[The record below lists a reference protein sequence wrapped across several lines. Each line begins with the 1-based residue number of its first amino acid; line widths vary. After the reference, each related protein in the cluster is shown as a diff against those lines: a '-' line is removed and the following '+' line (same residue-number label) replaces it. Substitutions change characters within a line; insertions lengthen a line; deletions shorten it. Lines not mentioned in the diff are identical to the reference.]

1 MSRYTQ
7 VEDLAKSAIAKRQR
21 VEYQEREKAIL
32 LDNARAEINR
42 LTQESAEFQVE
53 AASARIELGEAR
65 AKIAELTSA
74 QESLNKI
81 VEDARGKINELQ
93 QPSGVT
99 RQEYTEL
106 LETIRYRTNTI
117 ENLRGTIDG
126 HIQTIAELRRDKN
139 NLSVDIGQ
147 YQKTIFELR
156 QQNDKL
162 QGQNNNLRMQNDKL
176 GRNILGEKEINSRLQ
191 SAIRLAKK
199 EVSAEEAF
207 AKKYQY
213 LIIAEGKW
221 SYVNSAYKTYCTFN
235 RCTGKEV
242 VSYSDYV
249 TMITKD
255 METVGLTITNN
266 RLMGIFN
273 PFTAKKF

>member
-7 VEDLAKSAIAKRQR
+7 VEDLAKNAIAKRQR
-21 VEYQEREKAIL
+21 VEYQEREKTIL

-65 AKIAELTSA
+65 AKISELTSA

-81 VEDARGKINELQ
+81 VGDAQAKISELQ
-93 QPSGVT
+93 QPGVT
-99 RQEYTEL
+99 RQEYNEL

-139 NLSVDIGQ
+139 NLSVDIGH

-162 QGQNNNLRMQNDKL
+162 QGQNNTLQRQNDKL
-176 GRNILGEKEINSRLQ
+176 GRNILG
-191 SAIRLAKK
+191 KK
-199 EVSAEEAF
+199 EVSAEDAF

-213 LIIAEGKW
+213 LIVAEGKW
-221 SYVNSAYKTYCTFN
+221 SYVNSTYKTYCTFN
-235 RCTGKEV
+235 RCTGKDV

-255 METVGLTITNN
+255 METIGLTITNN